1 MLRTT
6 VKAGLGAAALSLLVG
21 TATAQDVTLRYAVH
35 PGSHVAPLLEYFIP
49 KYEELTGVKVIGEVM
64 PPDQLRDRMAIEA
77 IGGTNLFD
85 MGYHSPGWFGSF
97 HEHVIDMRPLMEK
110 YDFDLSAYSDL
121 VMEATMTSPTRPGEI
136 IAMPD
141 SPTAPVLV
149 ARRDFFEHPDE
160 RAAFE
165 AEFGRELDYPNTW
178 QELYEVAKFFTREAG
193 ETVAGEV
200 LEQPLYGWSDSL
212 RHPSGIARA
221 YIVMLYSTGIQGWD
235 ENFEPDV
242 THPIVTESITL
253 FKDMVED
260 VVPPAAVNWD
270 FLEHLEYYR
279 EGRLAMATLWQ
290 FGIDTV
296 ENPDGAA
303 AGNNHYRPLPM
314 YEGNLAGY
322 TQGVPYLG
330 GGGMFI
336 FDTPKQEEAFK
347 FMQWLLE
354 ENSQEWALRTQYFP
368 RVENIEDP
376 AVLEQYPYYAD
387 FVPALGQALEV
398 VFIRQGVPEY
408 GSAMWQGT
416 GDFALDVVSG
426 DLTAEQA
433 QERWAERMR
442 REFERA
448 GYYAN

>member
-1 MLRTT
+1 VR
-6 VKAGLGAAALSLLVG
+6 
-21 TATAQDVTLRYAVH
+21 
-35 PGSHVAPLLEYFIP
+35 
-49 KYEELTGVKVIGEVM
+49 VIAEVM

-77 IGGTNLFD
+77 IGNTDLFD
-85 MGYHSPGWFGSF
+85 IGYHSPGWFGSF
-97 HEHVIDMRPLMEK
+97 HEHVIDMTPYMEQ
-110 YDFDLSAYSDL
+110 YGFDVSAYPEL
-121 VMEATMTSPTRPGEI
+121 VVEAHMTSPTRPGEY
-136 IAMPD
+136 IAIPHT
-141 SPTAPVLV
+141 PTAPILI
-149 ARRDFFEHPDE
+149 ARKDFFEHPDE

-165 AEFGRELDYPNTW
+165 AEYGRELDYPDTW
-178 QELYEVAKFFTREAG
+178 QELYEVAQFFTRDAG

-200 LEQPLYGWSDSL
+200 LEQPLYGWSDSM

-221 YIVMLYSTGIQGWD
+221 YIVMLYSAGIQGWD

-242 THPIVTESITL
+242 THPIVAESIGL
-253 FKDMVED
+253 FKNMVED

-296 ENPDGAA
+296 EDPNGQA

-314 YEGNLAGY
+314 YEGNLGGY
-322 TQGVPYLG
+322 TQGKPYLG
-330 GGGMFI
+330 GGGLFI

-347 FMQWLLE
+347 FLQWLLE
-354 ENSQEWALRTQYFP
+354 ENSQEWALRTQAFP
-368 RVENIEDP
+368 RADNYEDP
-376 AVLEQYPYYAD
+376 EVLNQYPYYAD
-387 FVPALGQALEV
+387 FVPALGQGLQE

-426 DLTAEQA
+426 DLTIEQA

>member
-1 MLRTT
+1 MMKSALCG
-6 VKAGLGAAALSLLVG
+6 GLGAIAIGLLAVNAA
-21 TATAQDVTLRYAVH
+21 AQDVTLRYAVH
-35 PGSHVAPLLEYFIP
+35 PGSHVEPLLEHFIP

-77 IGGTNLFD
+77 IGGTGLFD

-110 YDFDLSAYSDL
+110 YGFDLSAYSDL

-149 ARRDFFEHPDE
+149 ARKDFFEHPDE

-165 AEFGRELDYPNTW
+165 AEYGRELDYPNTW
-178 QELYEVAKFFTREAG
+178 QELYEVAQFFTRDAG

-200 LEQPLYGWSDSL
+200 LEQPLYGWGDSM

-221 YIVMLYSTGIQGWD
+221 YIVMLYSAGIDGWD

-242 THPIVTESITL
+242 THPIVTESIGL
-253 FKDMVED
+253 FKNLVDD
-260 VVPPAAVNWD
+260 VVPPAATNWD

-290 FGIDTV
+290 FGLNTV
-296 ENPDGAA
+296 EHPDGKA

-314 YEGNLAGY
+314 YEDNLKGY

-336 FDTPKQEEAFK
+336 FDTPNQEEAFK

-368 RVENIEDP
+368 RIENIEDP
-376 AVLEQYPYYAD
+376 AVLGQYPYYAD

-416 GDFALDVVSG
+416 ADFALDVVSG
-426 DLTAEQA
+426 DLTPEQA
-433 QERWAERMR
+433 QERWAERMK